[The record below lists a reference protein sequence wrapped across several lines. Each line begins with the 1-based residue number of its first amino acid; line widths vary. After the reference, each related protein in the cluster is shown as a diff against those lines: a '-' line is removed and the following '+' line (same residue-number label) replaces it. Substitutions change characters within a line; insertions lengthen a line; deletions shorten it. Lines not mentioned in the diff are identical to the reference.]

1 MGPKYLQVAVGRQ
14 RSFSLGET
22 KLSCEAECSITQM
35 FFVFAVGAQSC
46 NKTALKKRGSYDHSK
61 PSLTSRTMAVIN
73 PPFISNFV
81 WNIIHGR
88 PNQWG
93 QRSENNG
100 GVRPRGKQRNLCQFI
115 SCHRS
120 GLCPAKNVG
129 ALPFV
134 APSQQHVRVFGQGAQ
149 ISGGLP
155 SPSEASSWRRG
166 IGRPRLTERNVSYFC
181 NVKQI

>member
-1 MGPKYLQVAVGRQ
+1 MGLKYLQVAESQ
-14 RSFSLGET
+14 QHSSSLSQT
-22 KLSCEAECSITQM
+22 KLSCDAECSITQM
-35 FFVFAVGAQSC
+35 FFVFVVGAQSC
-46 NKTALKKRGSYDHSK
+46 NNTTLKKREVLMIYSK

-81 WNIIHGR
+81 WIIIHGR

-93 QRSENNG
+93 QRNNG
-100 GVRPRGKQRNLCQFI
+100 GARPRGKQRNLRQLI

-129 ALPFV
+129 ALPLA
-134 APSQQHVRVFGQGAQ
+134 APSQQHVRVFGRGAQ

-166 IGRPRLTERNVSYFC
+166 IGRPRLMERNVSYFC
-181 NVKQI
+181 NAKQI

>member
-1 MGPKYLQVAVGRQ
+1 MRCRIA
-14 RSFSLGET
+14 
-22 KLSCEAECSITQM
+22 QM

-46 NKTALKKRGSYDHSK
+46 NNTATSKKRGPYDQSK
-61 PSLTSRTMAVIN
+61 PSFTGRTMAVIN

-88 PNQWG
+88 PDQRG
-93 QRSENNG
+93 QLTENNG
-100 GVRPRGKQRNLCQFI
+100 GARPGGNQRNLRQFL
-115 SCHRS
+115 SCHHF

-129 ALPFV
+129 ALPSA
-134 APSQQHVRVFGQGAQ
+134 APSQQHARVFGRGAQ

-166 IGRPRLTERNVSYFC
+166 TGHLCVMGRNVSYFC
-181 NVKQI
+181 NAKQI